1 MFRPLSQ
8 IQRPNHF
15 KSFANPTVGQMPHQV
30 KKSPALANIKEFDG
44 HFLISLAIP
53 GFNKS
58 NVEIK
63 QENNI
68 LIVQGKQEANNEA
81 KFLKKEFAP
90 TEFTRT
96 FTIPEDVNV
105 DSISATFEQGI
116 LNITISKG
124 EKAQPKKIEIL

>member
-30 KKSPALANIKEFDG
+30 KKSPAFANIKEFDG

-81 KFLKKEFAP
+81 KFLKKEFAQ

>member
-1 MFRPLSQ
+1 MTNVMFRPLSQ

-30 KKSPALANIKEFDG
+30 KKSP
-44 HFLISLAIP
+44 
-53 GFNKS
+53 
-58 NVEIK
+58 
-63 QENNI
+63 
-68 LIVQGKQEANNEA
+68 
-81 KFLKKEFAP
+81 
-90 TEFTRT
+90 TRT

>member
-30 KKSPALANIKEFDG
+30 KKSPAFANIKEFDG